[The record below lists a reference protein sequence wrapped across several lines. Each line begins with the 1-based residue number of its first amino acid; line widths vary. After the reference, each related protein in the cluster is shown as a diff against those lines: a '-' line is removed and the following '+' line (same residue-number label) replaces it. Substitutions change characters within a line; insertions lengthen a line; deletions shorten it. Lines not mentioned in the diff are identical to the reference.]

1 MILLI
6 LLTYYFFPAK
16 QAIVPISA
24 ETTYTVLMIGAVG
37 AGKSTL
43 SNIMARDDLFF
54 TNTSND
60 DMGSVTKEAVIK
72 NGSFI
77 TP

>member
-6 LLTYYFFPAK
+6 LPTYYFFPAK

-43 SNIMARDDLFF
+43 SNIMARLDLFS
-54 TNTSND
+54 TNR
-60 DMGSVTKEAVIK
+60 
-72 NGSFI
+72 
-77 TP
+77 